1 MDEYENNLKKA
12 VPDSVIEIYTKF
24 VLKEVQRVS
33 DRNGYRYLMVYL
45 KKISKISNGKEVAS
59 EIAEQWKSEK

>member
-1 MDEYENNLKKA
+1 MGEYENNLKKA

-33 DRNGYRYLMVYL
+33 DRNGYRHLMV
-45 KKISKISNGKEVAS
+45 
-59 EIAEQWKSEK
+59 